1 MTTFRKNIV
10 LIHGHG
16 VDDSIWDPIAPLLS
30 ETYTVIRPNLSIL
43 TNCRTIEAFAEELHH
58 ILTNAGVTKCTII
71 GHSMGGYIGLAF
83 LEKYPEMI
91 EGFGLFHSLAYADDD
106 AKKERRNKMITLLR
120 EKGASDF
127 IRLTGANMF
136 GKRFRKYKG
145 DRVRQH
151 VAHFSELPAEALIA
165 GIEAIRDRPDRT
177 HVLEKLEVPLLL
189 IIGMEDILM
198 PFEKVIEMAT
208 YPKVCYPFILSDSGH
223 MGMVERTDT
232 TVKVLRWYLEKIY
245 QEG

>member
-71 GHSMGGYIGLAF
+71 GHSMGGNIGLAF

-91 EGFGLFHSLAYADDD
+91 EGFGLFHSLAYADRS
-106 AKKERRNKMITLLR
+106 EEGRVG
-120 EKGASDF
+120 KGWW
-127 IRLTGANMF
+127 
-136 GKRFRKYKG
+136 
-145 DRVRQH
+145 V
-151 VAHFSELPAEALIA
+151 
-165 GIEAIRDRPDRT
+165 
-177 HVLEKLEVPLLL
+177 
-189 IIGMEDILM
+189 
-198 PFEKVIEMAT
+198 
-208 YPKVCYPFILSDSGH
+208 
-223 MGMVERTDT
+223 
-232 TVKVLRWYLEKIY
+232 
-245 QEG
+245 